1 MPNVKMHSLKQT
13 YKEWSEPAAPS
24 NKDEYYPCLYLDES
38 SLDAMDIDAPKVG
51 QEMQMVCTVRVSSY
65 SANANGSRSMS
76 MEILSAALPE
86 KKEDA
91 AKILFPN
98 G

>member
-1 MPNVKMHSLKQT
+1 
-13 YKEWSEPAAPS
+13 
-24 NKDEYYPCLYLDES
+24 
-38 SLDAMDIDAPKVG
+38 
-51 QEMQMVCTVRVSSY
+51 MQMICTVRVSSY